1 MSLFRRPLALAVLAF
16 AGLLSACSRT
26 EPLSDVGGIVLTQA
40 EMGREF
46 TLTDTQGKKVS
57 LSDFQGKVPVVFFG
71 FVQCPD
77 VCPSSLLRASQVQQ
91 LLGPDAERVQVI
103 FITIDPERDTP
114 EILQAYTTAFD
125 PGFIALTGTPEE
137 IARTAKEFKVFVQK
151 VPTGSSYT
159 LDHTALTY
167 VYDTQGKLQLALRH
181 EQTAE
186 EVASDLRKVLAL
198 H

>member
-1 MSLFRRPLALAVLAF
+1 MSLFRPLALAVLVF

-26 EPLSDVGGIVLTQA
+26 EPLKDINGLSLAQA
-40 EMGREF
+40 EMGRDF
-46 TLTDTQGKKVS
+46 NLTDAQGKRVS
-57 LSDFQGKVPVVFFG
+57 LADFKGKVLVLFFG

-77 VCPSSLLRASQVQQ
+77 VCPTSLLRASQVQS
-91 LLGPDAERVQVI
+91 LLGADGERVQVA
-103 FITIDPERDTP
+103 FITVDPERDTP
-114 EILQAYTTAFD
+114 EILRAYTTAFD
-125 PGFIALTGTPEE
+125 PSFMALTGTPEE
-137 IARTAKEFKVFVQK
+137 IARTAKEFKVFYQK

-159 LDHTALTY
+159 IDHTALSY
-167 VYDTQGKLQLALRH
+167 VYDTQGKLQMALRH

>member
-1 MSLFRRPLALAVLAF
+1 MSLFRPLALAVLVF

-26 EPLSDVGGIVLTQA
+26 EPLKDINGLSLAQA
-40 EMGREF
+40 EMGRDF
-46 TLTDTQGKKVS
+46 NLTDTQGKRVS
-57 LSDFQGKVPVVFFG
+57 LADFKGKVLVLFFG

-77 VCPSSLLRASQVQQ
+77 VCPTSLLRASQVQS
-91 LLGPDAERVQVI
+91 LLGADGERVQVA
-103 FITIDPERDTP
+103 FITVDPERDTP
-114 EILQAYTTAFD
+114 EILRAYTTAFD
-125 PGFIALTGTPEE
+125 PSFMALTGTPEE
-137 IARTAKEFKVFVQK
+137 IARTAKEFKVFYQK

-159 LDHTALTY
+159 IDHTALSY
-167 VYDTQGKLQLALRH
+167 VYDTQGKLQMALRH

>member
-1 MSLFRRPLALAVLAF
+1 MSLFRPLALAVLVF

-26 EPLSDVGGIVLTQA
+26 EPLKDINGLSLAQA
-40 EMGREF
+40 EMGRDF
-46 TLTDTQGKKVS
+46 KLTDTQGKRVS
-57 LSDFQGKVPVVFFG
+57 LADFKGKVLVLFFG

-77 VCPSSLLRASQVQQ
+77 VCPTSLLRASQVQS
-91 LLGPDAERVQVI
+91 LLGADGERVQVA
-103 FITIDPERDTP
+103 FITVDPERDTP
-114 EILQAYTTAFD
+114 EILRAYTTAFD
-125 PGFIALTGTPEE
+125 PSFMALTGTPEE
-137 IARTAKEFKVFVQK
+137 IARTAKEFKVFYQK

-159 LDHTALTY
+159 IDHTALSY
-167 VYDTQGKLQLALRH
+167 VYDTQGKLQMALRH